1 LFYDCLTQINIKGSL
16 IFFSRLKKKKTMHK
30 LTFLGAFGLATMLL
44 LVSSCYKIEN
54 TTATITVTDKNGK
67 VLPGTSVHIFPN
79 PTQPANPPAELNQTL
94 DVTVVADSEG
104 KVYMDYTS
112 YYQLGQV
119 GLFVLNIE
127 ATSGDS
133 IMIPGII
140 KVEEQKD
147 NYETI
152 KFPFEI

>member
-1 LFYDCLTQINIKGSL
+1 MQ
-16 IFFSRLKKKKTMHK
+16 K
-30 LTFLGAFGLATMLL
+30 LSYLGAFGLATLL
-44 LVSSCYKIEN
+44 LLISSCYKIEN
-54 TTATITVTDKNGK
+54 STATITVTDKNGK

-79 PTQPANPPAELNQTL
+79 PTQPSNPPAELNQTL
-94 DVTVVADSEG
+94 DITLIADG
-104 KVYMDYTS
+104 NGQVYVDYTS

-127 ATSGDS
+127 ATSGDT

-140 KVEEQKD
+140 KVEEQED